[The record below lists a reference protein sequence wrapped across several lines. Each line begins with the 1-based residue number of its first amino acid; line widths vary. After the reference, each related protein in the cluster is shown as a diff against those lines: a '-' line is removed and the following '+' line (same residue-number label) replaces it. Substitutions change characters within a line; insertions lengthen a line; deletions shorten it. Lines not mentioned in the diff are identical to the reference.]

1 MGDLKESEVDS
12 VLLNLGTEKTDQ
24 PRNARIHRHV
34 PVQRSKQ
41 EAKRI

>member
-1 MGDLKESEVDS
+1 MGDLKESEVDFF
-12 VLLNLGTEKTDQ
+12 LLNVGTEKADQ
-24 PRNARIHRHV
+24 PRNARIHCHV